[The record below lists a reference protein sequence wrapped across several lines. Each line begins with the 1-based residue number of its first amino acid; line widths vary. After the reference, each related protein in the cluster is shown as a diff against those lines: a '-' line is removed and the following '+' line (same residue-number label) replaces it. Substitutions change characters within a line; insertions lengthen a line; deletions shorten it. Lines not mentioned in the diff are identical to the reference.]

1 MKYAQIFA
9 IGTILAMASL
19 LFCGGCSTVGNGKLD
34 VDAGSV
40 IEAAAA
46 GASGDYAKAFA
57 KIQKLLDKRKA
68 VSQDIDVT
76 MRALGYTEQLTL
88 YFDGMAIEDHQRFGY
103 KQEWFKAGGG
113 VDAVMLATGTKT
125 NTAASAAEFD
135 DLLNQFVDVLSEVET
150 AK

>member
-9 IGTILAMASL
+9 LGTILAMLFL
-19 LFCGGCSTVGNGKLD
+19 LVGGGCSTIGNGQLD
-34 VDAGSV
+34 IDAGAA

-57 KIQKLLDKRKA
+57 KIQKLLAKRQA

-113 VDAVMLATGTKT
+113 AEAVFMATGTKT
-125 NTAASAAEFD
+125 NAAASAAEFD

>member
-9 IGTILAMASL
+9 LGTILAMLSL
-19 LFCGGCSTVGNGKLD
+19 LVGGGCSTIGNGQID
-34 VDAGSV
+34 IDAGAA

-113 VDAVMLATGTKT
+113 AEAVFYATGTKT

-135 DLLNQFVDVLSEVET
+135 DLISQFVDVLSEVE
-150 AK
+150 K

>member
-9 IGTILAMASL
+9 LGTILAMAAML
-19 LFCGGCSTVGNGKLD
+19 LGGGCSTIGNGQLD
-34 VDAGSV
+34 IDAGAA

-46 GASGDYAKAFA
+46 GASGDYATAFA

-68 VSQDIDVT
+68 IGQDISVT
-76 MRALGYTEQLTL
+76 MKALGYTEQLTL
-88 YFDGMAIEDHQRFGY
+88 YFDGRAIDDHKRFGY
-103 KQEWFKAGGG
+103 KREWYETGGG

-135 DLLNQFVDVLSEVET
+135 DLISQFVDVLSEVET

>member
-9 IGTILAMASL
+9 LGTILAMLSL
-19 LFCGGCSTVGNGKLD
+19 LVGGGCSTIGNGQID
-34 VDAGSV
+34 IDAGAA

-113 VDAVMLATGTKT
+113 AEAVFYATGTKT
-125 NTAASAAEFD
+125 NTTASAAEFD
-135 DLLNQFVDVLSEVET
+135 DLISQFVDVLSEVE
-150 AK
+150 K

>member
-9 IGTILAMASL
+9 LGTLLAMLSL
-19 LFCGGCSTVGNGKLD
+19 LVGGGCSTIGNGQLD
-34 VDAGSV
+34 IDAGAA

-113 VDAVMLATGTKT
+113 AEAVFYATGTKT

-135 DLLNQFVDVLSEVET
+135 DLINQFVDVLSEVEE
-150 AK
+150 K